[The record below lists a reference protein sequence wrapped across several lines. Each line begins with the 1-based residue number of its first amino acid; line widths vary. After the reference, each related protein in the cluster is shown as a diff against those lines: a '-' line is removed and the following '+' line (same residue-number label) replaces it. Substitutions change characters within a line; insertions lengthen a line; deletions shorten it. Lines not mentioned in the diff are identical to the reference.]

1 MDYTVRLDRFEGP
14 YTKLLSLIEERKLS
28 ITELGLASL
37 ADDYISYTQT
47 LSEKD
52 HLDISQFIVVASTLM
67 LMKVRSLLPKLDY
80 TTTEEKQIQDLT
92 HKLHLLAYLDTISKK
107 INATFVQKQFFGY
120 NKARIKKEG
129 AKIPESL
136 TPKLLQKL
144 AEDLLGT
151 ISKKEF
157 IREVSMTRKTSL
169 EETTA
174 IIRSVGEGAQ
184 SLRLISTQ
192 IQDENRLILSFISLL
207 ELVRQGEIHAYQ
219 ENTSDVIFERIV
231 VLQ

>member
-1 MDYTVRLDRFEGP
+1 MDYTLRLSRFEGP
-14 YTKLLSLIEERKLS
+14 YTKLLSLIEERRLS
-28 ITELGLASL
+28 ITELDLASL
-37 ADDYISYTQT
+37 ADDYIAYTQT

-52 HLDISQFIVVASTLM
+52 YLDISQFIVVASTLM

-80 TTTEEKQIQDLT
+80 TNTEEKQIQDLT
-92 HKLHLLAYLDTISKK
+92 HKLELLTYLDTLTKK
-107 INATFVQKQFFGY
+107 VSTTFTQKQFFAY

-136 TPKLLQKL
+136 KAELLQNL
-144 AEDLLGT
+144 AEDLLGA

-157 IREVSMTRKTSL
+157 IREVSMVRKTSL

-174 IIRSVGEGAQ
+174 VLRSLGGGAQ

-192 IQDENRLILSFISLL
+192 IQDENGLILSFISLL
-207 ELVRQGEIHAYQ
+207 ELVRLGEIHAYQ
-219 ENTSDVIFERIV
+219 ENTTDIIFERIV